1 MCPNIECN
9 KSDSLKQDVNDK
21 NINENTV
28 DSLHSRATNEV
39 ILQTL
44 VITDIQENTGPIEVL
59 LGADVA
65 GKLITGRRE
74 ELKTGLVALE
84 TKLGWTLMGK
94 VPRYTDKKDTSM
106 NIVTMLSQEDIPV
119 SSLWDL
125 EILGIRDTIE
135 QNSREEK
142 EKAVMS
148 HFLETVRQKEDGRY
162 EVHMPWKVDRAFLTD
177 NYELEWLAEGVI
189 EKIPGK
195 ELPVCTH
202 YLPHRPVIKET
213 SATSSMKIRPVFDA
227 SAKINNHPSL
237 NDCLETGNNL
247 IESVP
252 AILARFRLKP
262 IGVISDIRRA
272 FLQISL
278 HEKDRDFVRFLWYDN
293 EESVKERY
301 SEEFLKKLQDSFY
314 VDNCVTSVQNN
325 AELRI
330 FVESATNVMKEGMF
344 DLRGWE
350 SFAIPSEST
359 TSLVLGLIW
368 DKNSDTL
375 EIDSES
381 LKFDEKEKI
390 TKRKILSLVSRVFD
404 PIGFLA
410 PVMIQPEVLLQATWK
425 TKEAWDDEV
434 NDEIR
439 KKFLKWGKR
448 EQLKYFKNI
457 KIPRWLGVMEE
468 SNLSIHTFVDA
479 SKTAYAACI
488 FLRRESNTGSVTVQ
502 LLQARSRITPMK
514 TITIPSLELI
524 VATIGARLFSSV
536 KHALKISN
544 IKTYFWTD
552 SSTVLTWIIRREQ
565 WSVFVANRI
574 SEIRKLTT
582 SEDWFHISTD
592 QNPADILSRGCGP
605 KQLQKRKWW
614 QGPDW
619 LKNSKEQWPKSAVN
633 INEKEVEIEKRKSVI
648 SANNTEVE
656 SISSQLARRFSRFSK
671 MIRVMAWILR
681 FQPKAKDLRKCAE
694 LKNEE
699 LLNAQKII
707 FRLIQKECYSN
718 EETRKSLKGLLIFED
733 EKGILRLKSRLINEE
748 ESKDFFSPIILPS
761 KHLAVRRFIAQE
773 HLVNKHAGTL
783 TLLTILRER
792 FWIVK
797 GKRTVRSV
805 IKECLTCK
813 RQKIKHLVV
822 PFPPLPKDPT
832 EVAAVFQVSGVDL
845 AGPLLTKSKQKAWIV
860 LFTCA
865 VFRAVHLEL
874 ITSLSTTDFIQAMRR
889 FIARRGRIS
898 VMYSDNGTNFTGLNN
913 ALRQLYWTTIESE
926 FRVHEKYI
934 GSLIHPLLHGGEASG
949 NA

>member
-1 MCPNIECN
+1 MCLHLLRQKTNSLELTHNNYLDALTDETEFKIEFNIIEEYREKALRIEL
-9 KSDSLKQDVNDK
+9 KSKRVLENIKSKQN
-21 NINENTV
+21 NNEGSNSGNNSHLADCENPYKAITPR
-28 DSLHSRATNEV
+28 LPEV
-39 ILQTL
+39 ELYKFG
-44 VITDIQENTGPIEVL
+44 DIQENTGPIEVL

-125 EILGIRDTIE
+125 EMLGIRDTIE

-177 NYELEWLAEGVI
+177 NYELCLKRLESTTRKLEKIGFREKYHEVFREWLAEGVI
-189 EKIPGK
+189 EEIPGK
-195 ELPVCTH
+195 ELPVRTH

-293 EESVKERY
+293 EGNIRTYRHARVAFGVTSSPFLLMAVINYHLLKESVKERY

-350 SFAIPSEST
+350 SSAIPSEST

-410 PVMIQPEVLLQATWK
+410 PVMIQPKILLQATWK
-425 TKEAWDDEV
+425 TKEAWDDKV

-448 EQLKYFKNI
+448 
-457 KIPRWLGVMEE
+457 
-468 SNLSIHTFVDA
+468 
-479 SKTAYAACI
+479 AA
-488 FLRRESNTGSVTVQ
+488 
-502 LLQARSRITPMK
+502 
-514 TITIPSLELI
+514 
-524 VATIGARLFSSV
+524 
-536 KHALKISN
+536 
-544 IKTYFWTD
+544 
-552 SSTVLTWIIRREQ
+552 
-565 WSVFVANRI
+565 
-574 SEIRKLTT
+574 EI
-582 SEDWFHISTD
+582 
-592 QNPADILSRGCGP
+592 
-605 KQLQKRKWW
+605 LQKY
-614 QGPDW
+614 
-619 LKNSKEQWPKSAVN
+619 KNSQ
-633 INEKEVEIEKRKSVI
+633 
-648 SANNTEVE
+648 
-656 SISSQLARRFSRFSK
+656 
-671 MIRVMAWILR
+671 M
-681 FQPKAKDLRKCAE
+681 
-694 LKNEE
+694 
-699 LLNAQKII
+699 
-707 FRLIQKECYSN
+707 
-718 EETRKSLKGLLIFED
+718 
-733 EKGILRLKSRLINEE
+733 
-748 ESKDFFSPIILPS
+748 
-761 KHLAVRRFIAQE
+761 VRRD
-773 HLVNKHAGTL
+773 G
-783 TLLTILRER
+783 
-792 FWIVK
+792 
-797 GKRTVRSV
+797 G
-805 IKECLTCK
+805 
-813 RQKIKHLVV
+813 
-822 PFPPLPKDPT
+822 
-832 EVAAVFQVSGVDL
+832 
-845 AGPLLTKSKQKAWIV
+845 
-860 LFTCA
+860 
-865 VFRAVHLEL
+865 
-874 ITSLSTTDFIQAMRR
+874 IQFEYPYFCRC
-889 FIARRGRIS
+889 
-898 VMYSDNGTNFTGLNN
+898 
-913 ALRQLYWTTIESE
+913 Q
-926 FRVHEKYI
+926 
-934 GSLIHPLLHGGEASG
+934 
-949 NA
+949 

>member
-1 MCPNIECN
+1 
-9 KSDSLKQDVNDK
+9 
-21 NINENTV
+21 
-28 DSLHSRATNEV
+28 
-39 ILQTL
+39 
-44 VITDIQENTGPIEVL
+44 
-59 LGADVA
+59 
-65 GKLITGRRE
+65 
-74 ELKTGLVALE
+74 
-84 TKLGWTLMGK
+84 
-94 VPRYTDKKDTSM
+94 
-106 NIVTMLSQEDIPV
+106 
-119 SSLWDL
+119 
-125 EILGIRDTIE
+125 
-135 QNSREEK
+135 
-142 EKAVMS
+142 
-148 HFLETVRQKEDGRY
+148 
-162 EVHMPWKVDRAFLTD
+162 
-177 NYELEWLAEGVI
+177 
-189 EKIPGK
+189 
-195 ELPVCTH
+195 
-202 YLPHRPVIKET
+202 
-213 SATSSMKIRPVFDA
+213 
-227 SAKINNHPSL
+227 
-237 NDCLETGNNL
+237 
-247 IESVP
+247 
-252 AILARFRLKP
+252 
-262 IGVISDIRRA
+262 
-272 FLQISL
+272 
-278 HEKDRDFVRFLWYDN
+278 
-293 EESVKERY
+293 
-301 SEEFLKKLQDSFY
+301 
-314 VDNCVTSVQNN
+314 
-325 AELRI
+325 
-330 FVESATNVMKEGMF
+330 MKEGMF

-350 SFAIPSEST
+350 SSAIPSEST

-381 LKFDEKEKI
+381 LKIDEKEKI

-410 PVMIQPEVLLQATWK
+410 PVMIQPKILLQATWK

-439 KKFLKWGKR
+439 KKFLKWGK
-448 EQLKYFKNI
+448 QLKYFKNI

-488 FLRRESNTGSVTVQ
+488 FLRSESNTGSVTVQ

-514 TITIPSLELI
+514 TITIPRLELMA
-524 VATIGARLFSSV
+524 ATIGARLFSSV

-671 MIRVMAWILR
+671 MIRVMAWILC
-681 FQPKAKDLRKCAE
+681 FQLKAKDLRKCAE

-733 EKGILRLKSRLINEE
+733 EEGILRLKSRLINEE
-748 ESKDFFSPIILPS
+748 ESKDFISPIILPS
-761 KHLAVRRFIAQE
+761 KYLAVRRFIAQE

-783 TLLTILRER
+783 LTILRER

-797 GKRTVRSV
+797 GK
-805 IKECLTCK
+805 KELS
-813 RQKIKHLVV
+813 
-822 PFPPLPKDPT
+822 
-832 EVAAVFQVSGVDL
+832 EVL
-845 AGPLLTKSKQKAWIV
+845 SKNV
-860 LFTCA
+860 
-865 VFRAVHLEL
+865 
-874 ITSLSTTDFIQAMRR
+874 
-889 FIARRGRIS
+889 
-898 VMYSDNGTNFTGLNN
+898 
-913 ALRQLYWTTIESE
+913 
-926 FRVHEKYI
+926 
-934 GSLIHPLLHGGEASG
+934 
-949 NA
+949 